1 MKTGKK
7 KPSVAQ
13 IRKIKADALARR
25 TRRKRPAISKRE
37 EEILKLLCDELS
49 SVEIGGV
56 LGLSEKTISNYLTGL
71 LRKTKSKN
79 RIGLVKYSIQY
90 SIYKLNSII

>member
-13 IRKIKADALARR
+13 IRKIKTDALARR

-49 SVEIGGV
+49 SAEIGGV

-79 RIGLVKYSIQY
+79 RIGLVKYSIQC
-90 SIYKLNSII
+90 SIYKLNSR